1 MVWFEVNVPLVVG
14 CLLMA
19 ALMDLRLFKLYLLVA
34 SILLMFLA
42 AGVIV
47 FGTKLETIPADA
59 VAVLSVMVWLAC
71 VVSGIR
77 RWFRSKHPYELFGSK
92 ADRTATCET
101 ALSGGTRMLDP
112 ATGTLTSQI
121 ASEFNFNR
129 LISGPSGSKPYGVV
143 LGEAGWDGPVQLV
156 RLDERDVRVLLA
168 RTGILQIAI
177 GTLTEIPPARC
188 PTHDQ

>member
-19 ALMDLRLFKLYLLVA
+19 ALMDLRLFKLCLLVA

-47 FGTKLETIPADA
+47 FGTKLGMIPANA
-59 VAVLSVMVWLAC
+59 VAVLSVMVWLGC
-71 VVSGIR
+71 VVSVIR
-77 RWFRSKHPYELFGSK
+77 RWFRSKRPYVPFGSK
-92 ADRTATCET
+92 ADRTATCVT

-112 ATGTLTSQI
+112 TTGRLTSQI
-121 ASEFNFNR
+121 ASEFHFNR
-129 LISGPSGSKPYGVV
+129 LISGPSGSRVYGVV

-156 RLDERDVRVLLA
+156 RLDEPDGRLLPFVA
-168 RTGILQIAI
+168 FLK
-177 GTLTEIPPARC
+177 
-188 PTHDQ
+188 